1 MKSLA
6 LGITRQKTREKQ
18 IIDLRNVIIL
28 DLHKAGFSY
37 GEIEKIVNI
46 DKGGASRIVRFGKNT
61 SRKAKV

>member
-6 LGITRQKTREKQ
+6 MGITRQKTREQ
-18 IIDLRNVIIL
+18 QVIDVRNALII
-28 DLHKAGFSY
+28 DLHKADFSY
-37 GEIEKIVNI
+37 GEIEKIINI